1 MRILAILGLLLT
13 FSLPA
18 QAAVLEFGGVQDM
31 GGAASSYSEGNVTVS
46 GVGGDVA
53 YKNNPGKVYL
63 ADYGTAFASG
73 LSVENGGRF
82 DAIGFDYLDVN
93 NNCFTPACIVM
104 VPYENIQLS
113 AYRDNVL
120 VGSESLLYADG
131 LASHTFSSDFMD
143 IDRLV
148 ISVLSPTFPVPAY
161 CLVSSEPC
169 SIVELDNL
177 ELNPVE
183 IAQTPLPA
191 GLPLY
196 AAGIAIMG
204 LWMRRR
210 RVKQN

>member
-1 MRILAILGLLLT
+1 MRILAIFGLLLM

-18 QAAVLEFGGVQDM
+18 HAAVLEFDAVQDL
-31 GGAASSYSEGNVTVS
+31 GGASGSYSEDGVTVS
-46 GVGGDVA
+46 GLGGDVA

-73 LSVENGGRF
+73 LSIENGGRF
-82 DAIGFDYLDVN
+82 DAVGFDYLDVN
-93 NNCFTPACIVM
+93 NNCFTPTCLIL
-104 VPYENIQLS
+104 VPYDNIELS

-120 VGSESLLYADG
+120 VGSENLTYADG
-131 LASHTFSSDFMD
+131 PASHTFGSDFMD

-148 ISVLSPTFPVPAY
+148 ISVLSPTFPIGAF
-161 CLVSSEPC
+161 CLTTGEPC

-177 ELNPVE
+177 ELNPVA

-196 AAGIAIMG
+196 AAGMGLIG

-210 RVKQN
+210 RTK

>member
-1 MRILAILGLLLT
+1 MRKLAILGLLLI

-18 QAAVLEFGGVQDM
+18 HAAILEFDGVQDL
-31 GGAASSYSEGNVTVS
+31 GGTASSYSEGGVTVS

-73 LSVENGGRF
+73 LSIENGGRF
-82 DAIGFDYLDVN
+82 NAVGFDYLDVN
-93 NNCFTPACIVM
+93 NNCFTPACILL
-104 VPYENIQLS
+104 VPYENIELS

-131 LASHTFSSDFMD
+131 PASHTFGADFMD

-148 ISVLSPTFPVPAY
+148 ISILSPTFPIGAF

-196 AAGIAIMG
+196 AAGMALIG

-210 RVKQN
+210 RVK